1 MKRTRKGVGYK
12 VYSEGIPRSTK
23 YMWTKKNESNVS
35 STNEE
40 NEQSEEEK
48 REEYEDLENIELD
61 NLMEKDSISSE
72 KFLQSLLAADYLQ
85 REDDNISSENSREHQ
100 DTIFPSL
107 QQYISQQ
114 KPIQSGFKLFN

>member
-72 KFLQSLLAADYLQ
+72 NFLQSLLAADYL
-85 REDDNISSENSREHQ
+85 
-100 DTIFPSL
+100 
-107 QQYISQQ
+107 
-114 KPIQSGFKLFN
+114 